1 MPKHPARSLRWL
13 PPGGRGNLSRF
24 PANDEGEVM
33 GHTLEGFA
41 ARCRDILKAENNPA
55 GRSKV
60 CSLLQD
66 ALKDEAFV
74 AKTLDEATPERK
86 ILYEDPDLG
95 FCILAHN
102 YNGPKESAPHDHG
115 PSWAIY
121 GQAKGETSM
130 SDWELLEPATPEKPG
145 KVRKTRSYKL
155 TPGAAHV
162 YNEGD
167 LHSPSRT
174 DSTRLIRI
182 EGTNMEKVKRLKF
195 EAA

>member
-1 MPKHPARSLRWL
+1 MS
-13 PPGGRGNLSRF
+13 
-24 PANDEGEVM
+24 V
-33 GHTLEGFA
+33 TLEAFA
-41 ARCRDILKAENNPA
+41 KQCSDILKKENNPA

-60 CSLLQD
+60 CDLLQQ
-66 ALKDEAFV
+66 ALKDEQFV
-74 AKTLDEATPERK
+74 ASTLTDATPERK

-102 YNGPKESAPHDHG
+102 YKGPKESPPHDHG

-130 SDWELLEPATPEKPG
+130 SDYELLEPASAEKPG

-155 TPGAAHV
+155 TPGVAHV

-167 LHSPSRT
+167 LHSPARV

-182 EGTNMEKVKRLKF
+182 EGTNMEKVKRFKF
-195 EAA
+195 QPV